1 MTELNGQKPVI
12 TQQASAL
19 AGKTITSTGPSSRV
33 DEQSQKTGEQNQV
46 LAPSANLETQRPK
59 QESQEEIFKR
69 AAENAARLRS
79 ETTRPAEAKVIQ
91 GFAQTQ
97 AEALK
102 ETNRTEAE
110 KLAQTPKQTQTNL
123 QPLFVAL
130 EKNDTDQVNRE
141 LNKIAEKYS
150 AKLNKIRDQEEF
162 VLFVNAKHSLEE
174 DQILAD
180 NILGFSRH
188 KQIGFTQTKPDLN
201 VFHGVLFANKPEA
214 QDLQKEL
221 VQVSVQKLVLQ
232 RANAQQKTLLEKL
245 VNNSSKAPVEQ
256 ENRSLLR
263 QISENIGSIIQ
274 NFLKGLLR
282 FTEIIKGGEKTKAVS
297 L

>member
-1 MTELNGQKPVI
+1 MTELKGQKPVI

-19 AGKTITSTGPSSRV
+19 AGKTITSKGPSSRV
-33 DEQSQKTGEQNQV
+33 EEQSQKTGEQNQV
-46 LAPSANLETQRPK
+46 LAPSANLETQRPEQK
-59 QESQEEIFKR
+59 SQEEILKR

-79 ETTRPAEAKVIQ
+79 EATRPADAKVIQ
-91 GFAQTQ
+91 GFAQTP

-110 KLAQTPKQTQTNL
+110 KLAQTQKQSQINL

-130 EKNDTDQVNRE
+130 ENNDTDQVNRE
-141 LNKIAEKYS
+141 LNKIAGKYS

-180 NILGFSRH
+180 NILGLSRD
-188 KQIGFTQTKPDLN
+188 KKIGFAQTKPDFN

-214 QDLQKEL
+214 KDLQKQL

-282 FTEIIKGGEKTKAVS
+282 FTEIIKGGEKTKAV
-297 L
+297 

>member
-1 MTELNGQKPVI
+1 MTELKGQKPVI

-19 AGKTITSTGPSSRV
+19 AGNTITSTGPSSGV
-33 DEQSQKTGEQNQV
+33 EEQSQKTGEQNQV
-46 LAPSANLETQRPK
+46 QAPSANLETQRPK
-59 QESQEEIFKR
+59 QESQEEILKR

-79 ETTRPAEAKVIQ
+79 EATRPADAKVIQ
-91 GFAQTQ
+91 GFAQTP

-110 KLAQTPKQTQTNL
+110 KLAQTQKQSQINL

-130 EKNDTDQVNRE
+130 ENNDTDQVNRE
-141 LNKIAEKYS
+141 LNKIAGKYS

-180 NILGFSRH
+180 NILGLSRD
-188 KQIGFTQTKPDLN
+188 KKIGFAQTKPDFN

-214 QDLQKEL
+214 KDLQKQL

-282 FTEIIKGGEKTKAVS
+282 FTEIIKGGEKTKAV
-297 L
+297 

>member
-1 MTELNGQKPVI
+1 MTELKGQIPVI

-19 AGKTITSTGPSSRV
+19 AGNTITSTGPSSGV
-33 DEQSQKTGEQNQV
+33 EEQSQKTGEQNQV
-46 LAPSANLETQRPK
+46 QAPSANLETQRPK
-59 QESQEEIFKR
+59 QESQEEILKR

-79 ETTRPAEAKVIQ
+79 EATRPADAKVIQ
-91 GFAQTQ
+91 GFAQTP

-110 KLAQTPKQTQTNL
+110 KLAQTQKQSQINL

-130 EKNDTDQVNRE
+130 ENNDTDQVNRE
-141 LNKIAEKYS
+141 LNKIAGKYS

-180 NILGFSRH
+180 NILGLSRD
-188 KQIGFTQTKPDLN
+188 KKIGFAQTKPDFN

-214 QDLQKEL
+214 KDLQKQL

-282 FTEIIKGGEKTKAVS
+282 FTEIIKGGEKTKAV
-297 L
+297 

>member
-1 MTELNGQKPVI
+1 MTELKGQKPV
-12 TQQASAL
+12 TTHQVSAL
-19 AGKTITSTGPSSRV
+19 AGNTITSKGPSSRV
-33 DEQSQKTGEQNQV
+33 EEQSQKTGEQNQV
-46 LAPSANLETQRPK
+46 QAPSANLETQRPEQK
-59 QESQEEIFKR
+59 SQEEILKR

-79 ETTRPAEAKVIQ
+79 EATRPADAKVIQ
-91 GFAQTQ
+91 GFAQTP

-110 KLAQTPKQTQTNL
+110 KLAQTPKQSQINL

-130 EKNDTDQVNRE
+130 ENNDTDQVNRE
-141 LNKIAEKYS
+141 LNKIAGKYS

-180 NILGFSRH
+180 NILGLSRD
-188 KQIGFTQTKPDLN
+188 KKIGFAQTKPDFN

-214 QDLQKEL
+214 KDLQKQL

-282 FTEIIKGGEKTKAVS
+282 FTEIIKGGEKTKAV
-297 L
+297 